1 MTVYVLLVWLVGTP
15 APLMFDAYT
24 DRDLCEV
31 HAQVQLA
38 KIGGTKRAFATCP
51 SFLVKE
57 QGEE

>member
-1 MTVYVLLVWLVGTP
+1 VTVYVLLVWLVGAP

-24 DRDLCEV
+24 DKGLCEI

-57 QGEE
+57 GEE